1 MLLSWSSLLDIV
13 CLQFKLVLMG
23 MFFIMIHYFSLV
35 LSELVVFRHAGWLCL
50 LCQQYDYVLK
60 VSLCSNLL
68 STPSFHMIKLAMF
81 SHDHS
86 SHMRRCFHM
95 NCIMI
100 KLTKFS
106 NDHSTRTT
114 EFHAS
119 FLLSNSTEF
128 SHDHSSRTAEFSLEF
143 FMINSTDGYH
153 MSFHMI
159 NRPSFHKSFHMIKST
174 EFSH

>member
-1 MLLSWSSLLDIV
+1 
-13 CLQFKLVLMG
+13 
-23 MFFIMIHYFSLV
+23 MIHYFSLV
-35 LSELVVFRHAGWLCL
+35 LKTCRFSSCTVCTRLAVSSLY
-50 LCQQYDYVLK
+50 QQYDYVLK
-60 VSLCSNLL
+60 VSLCSNLI

-86 SHMRRCFHM
+86 SRMRRCFHM
-95 NCIMI
+95 SFLMI

-106 NDHSTRTT
+106 NDHSARTT

-119 FLLSNSTEF
+119 FLLSNLTEF
-128 SHDHSSRTAEFSLEF
+128 SHDRSSRTTEFSLEF